1 MGGYRKGVTLIELV
15 AAVVITGILAA
26 LGGMIVRQVVDSWN
40 TVSSRSEAAAQMNI
54 ALGRMSRQIRSI
66 KGPASVFIATANS
79 FKFQRNDDLNITYNV
94 SGSDLLENGVV
105 LSGNVHRLNFT
116 YYNATGAVLPAPDVY
131 PGDTNIR
138 RIGIALEILSRAGN
152 KARSVTVRPRNLGG

>member
-1 MGGYRKGVTLIELV
+1 MGEYRKGVTLIELV
-15 AAVVITGILAA
+15 VAIVITGILAG
-26 LGGMIVRQVVDSWN
+26 LGGMLVRQVVDSWN

-66 KGPASVFIATANS
+66 KDPVSVFIAASDS
-79 FKFQRNDDLNITYNV
+79 FKFRRNDGLNITYNV

-105 LSGNVHRLNFT
+105 LSGSVKRLNFT

-131 PGDTNIR
+131 PDDTDVR
-138 RIGIALEILSRAGN
+138 RVGIELEIISRAGN